1 MKLINITISTFVG
14 ASFLANALFAGGYQ
28 GVPADITD
36 VITQNKMAAKIT
48 MQPMYVLLISIG
60 SEIETPDNTDDS
72 TSNTS
77 EPVSNTPIKNSSQ
90 SSSGGSL
97 FYTLLLLIST
107 LVVKM

>member
-1 MKLINITISTFVG
+1 
-14 ASFLANALFAGGYQ
+14 
-28 GVPADITD
+28 
-36 VITQNKMAAKIT
+36 MAAKIT
-48 MQPMYVLLISIG
+48 MQPMDVLLISIG

-107 LVVKM
+107 LVVKNVSLLNFLKE